1 MLNKLK
7 MFQLHFFFRIAAAE
21 DQQYLHMMILD
32 CNVRA
37 SIFPYIALLRVDK
50 ILSLLKCPDV
60 QSLR

>member
-37 SIFPYIALLRVDK
+37 SIFPYIALLHVDK
-50 ILSLLKCPDV
+50 IFVIVEMP
-60 QSLR
+60 